1 MSPSRQS
8 EVRFG
13 DSGEST
19 DEDLAFVNF
28 GSDVI
33 LQMRSEGAVGRLSE
47 GGSHE
52 AGLEARPSKRGACP
66 S

>member
-13 DSGEST
+13 DSGGST

-33 LQMRSEGAVGRLSE
+33 LQMCPEGAVERLIRRRE
-47 GGSHE
+47 
-52 AGLEARPSKRGACP
+52 P
-66 S
+66 

>member
-1 MSPSRQS
+1 VNPSRQS

-13 DSGEST
+13 DIRRGT

-33 LQMRSEGAVGRLSE
+33 LQMRSEGAVERLI
-47 GGSHE
+47 
-52 AGLEARPSKRGACP
+52 RRRKP
-66 S
+66 